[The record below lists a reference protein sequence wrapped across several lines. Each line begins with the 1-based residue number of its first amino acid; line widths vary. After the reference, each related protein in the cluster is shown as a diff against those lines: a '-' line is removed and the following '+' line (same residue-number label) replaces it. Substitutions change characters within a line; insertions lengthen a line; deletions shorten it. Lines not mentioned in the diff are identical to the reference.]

1 MMPSRQRHNPDAYER
16 TLARS
21 ESIAAA
27 ERLLPN
33 SKTVWLD
40 DSIHDVP
47 VQRPELV
54 AETIREHI
62 QSGSSIRR
70 HRRFPASP

>member
-1 MMPSRQRHNPDAYER
+1 MMPARQQTNPDAYER

-21 ESIAAA
+21 ESIEAA
-27 ERLLPN
+27 ESLLPN
-33 SKTVWLD
+33 SKTAWLEN
-40 DSIHDVP
+40 SIHDVP

-62 QSGSSIRR
+62 LAG
-70 HRRFPASP
+70 FFD

>member
-1 MMPSRQRHNPDAYER
+1 MMPARQRENPDAYER

-21 ESIAAA
+21 ESITAA
-27 ERLLPN
+27 ERLLPR
-33 SKTVWLD
+33 SKTVWLE

-47 VQRPELV
+47 VQRPGLV

-62 QSGSSIRR
+62 RSGY
-70 HRRFPASP
+70 FD